1 MTVDVIAALGMDFSG
16 WVKGVTQMG
25 EPERIK
31 INAVPDKEELD
42 TLIKKAEEFD
52 KAVERAKTLA
62 DELALLSCSLKIT
75 VT

>member
-1 MTVDVIAALGMDFSG
+1 
-16 WVKGVTQMG
+16 MG